1 MIKIKFSNLS
11 RKAKPAG
18 LDWEKWLKKTMRLL
32 KGNKKLLEQGNL
44 DLCFV
49 DTAQIKAL
57 NHDYR
62 NVDRETDVLSFSFI
76 EGESYPG
83 EDLVG
88 QIFLCPQ
95 IAQKQA
101 KTHNVSYREEC
112 EFLLVHAFLHVFGY
126 DHEKPAEFRKMFKL
140 QLKLFPQAKW
150 QDYVRLI
157 FLESFP
163 R

>member
-1 MIKIKFSNLS
+1 MIKISFTNISG
-11 RKAKPAG
+11 KARPAG
-18 LDWEKWLKKTMRLL
+18 WDFEKWLKKTINLL
-32 KGNKKLLEQGNL
+32 KGLKKIPEQGIL
-44 DLCFV
+44 ELCFV
-49 DTAQIKAL
+49 DPAQIKAL
-57 NHDYR
+57 NTDYR
-62 NVDRETDVLSFSFI
+62 KIARETDVLSFSFI
-76 EGESYPG
+76 EGENYPD

-101 KTHNVSYREEC
+101 KEHDVSYREEC
-112 EFLLVHAFLHVFGY
+112 EFLLVHAYLHVFGY
-126 DHEKPAEFRKMFKL
+126 DHEKPADFNKMFNQ

-150 QDYVRLI
+150 RDYVQLI